1 MDKPKLGKFAQ
12 NEARRRETRMQISE
26 ANARARR
33 VANQQIMDHTR
44 RVANQQII
52 DQEWK
57 QIMDHTEAVCRSL
70 CTPSTSPEDCPLC
83 TPSTSQAE
91 YPKPDRSIPFIDL
104 TRDMD

>member
-33 VANQQIMDHTR
+33 VANQQI
-44 RVANQQII
+44 I

-57 QIMDHTEAVCRSL
+57 QIMDHTLAVCRSL
-70 CTPSTSPEDCPLC
+70 CTPSTSPADYYP
-83 TPSTSQAE
+83 QAE

>member
-26 ANARARR
+26 ANARAKR

-57 QIMDHTEAVCRSL
+57 QIMDHTLAVCRSL
-70 CTPSTSPEDCPLC
+70 CTPSTSPADYYP
-83 TPSTSQAE
+83 QAE